1 MRETGKVDSRWVG
14 RGVVVVALVLAA
26 TTSLQAGEMSTF
38 VISDSVAD
46 NHLVRDGDLSA
57 HVLRFKGE
65 RSGLV
70 FAFPA
75 GNSGGYVEFD
85 PVGSKVTSI
94 RVDGLDK
101 WKDGYSV
108 RVTARFGGP
117 NATVKEALVGSMREV
132 RRFIHNGNL
141 AVEQQII
148 DEFEEAMGAL
158 DPIKRRH
165 LENDGIMP
173 TQPRDSL
180 NTPWRAAA
188 GTAGKRLVAITRPEY
203 LGDRDSVLSLGLA
216 GSCKAMG
223 GKTLKLSCPGQES
236 MEVEITVSIPY
247 APLKPIRETELFSES
262 SKKWLQ
268 SVRNRS
274 TAVDAEVFAL
284 LERAANSLRFLAYE
298 DKLLAG
304 SFRFLT
310 YFGRD
315 TLLTARMLL
324 PVAGPRVLKAAYESV
339 LHRMSPDG
347 QVAHEEDLG
356 NQAILDHMVAFTR
369 LVAQKREQEAG
380 EEIRRFR
387 EPVMDYKMV
396 DDNFLLAPLV
406 RDILTSADGWPA
418 GAAAKLLGG
427 TDGKMLPRL
436 ATNLEFV
443 LEMAASEKNDPHG
456 VALNQGEKV
465 GNWRDSIDGL
475 GGGLY
480 PGDVNSYLIQSAL
493 LAIGEIVTHEAYATS
508 GLKKAVAAG
517 DYALLYRAA
526 EDPASLDALMRKWEN
541 IARGYRY
548 VRPLPHT
555 RSGLKKYLASLGPEA
570 QAWFSGR
577 KVSDN
582 CTLGTFVAGRCYP
595 PDLAEGV
602 RFTALSLDAAG
613 KPVPVMHSDPVFAL
627 FDGPMHADVLED
639 NLKALTFPFP
649 LGLWTE
655 VGPVVAN
662 PAYSDDEALWKKFGP
677 GAYHGTVIW
686 GWVQG
691 MLELAV
697 MKQRDYLEGSGGCA
711 QACDELERIGR
722 QLSDARKRIPAMATS
737 ELWTFRVR
745 AGQLE
750 PVAYG
755 SGSSHATLANAVQ
768 LWSTVWLSVYY
779 RLSGEAEA
787 E

>member
-1 MRETGKVDSRWVG
+1 MKRDKGKMRGWL
-14 RGVVVVALVLAA
+14 VVAAIVLAGGGNL
-26 TTSLQAGEMSTF
+26 TAGEMATF

-46 NHLVRDGDLSA
+46 NHLVRDGELTA
-57 HVLRFKGE
+57 HLLRFKGE
-65 RSGLV
+65 RSRLV

-75 GNSGGYVEFD
+75 GNSGGYLEFD
-85 PVGSKVTSI
+85 PSGAGVTSI
-94 RVDGLDK
+94 RVDGMGR
-101 WKDGYSV
+101 WKEGYFV
-108 RVTARFGGP
+108 RVTARFDGP
-117 NATVKEALVGSMREV
+117 GATVKEALVGSLREV
-132 RRFIHNGNL
+132 RRFIHSGNL
-141 AVEQQII
+141 AVERQII
-148 DEFEEAMGAL
+148 EEFEEAMGAL

-165 LENDGIMP
+165 LENNGIMP

-188 GTAGKRLVAITRPEY
+188 GSNGKRLVAITRPEY
-203 LGDRDSVLSLGLA
+203 LGDRDLVLSLGMA

-223 GKTLKLSCPGQES
+223 GKTLKLSCPGQET

-247 APLKPIRETELFSES
+247 APLRPIPENELFNDATRA
-262 SKKWLQ
+262 WLQ

-284 LERAANSLRFLAYE
+284 LERAANSLRFLAFE
-298 DKLLAG
+298 EKLLAG

-324 PVAGPRVLKAAYESV
+324 PVAGPRVLKAAYDSV
-339 LHRMSPDG
+339 LARMSPDG
-347 QVAHEEDLG
+347 QVAHEENLG
-356 NQAILDHMVAFTR
+356 NQAILDHMVAFTT
-369 LVAQKREQEAG
+369 LVEQKREQEAVK
-380 EEIRRFR
+380 EISRFR

-406 RDILTSADGWPA
+406 RDILTTSNDWPE
-418 GAAAKLLGG
+418 GTAAKLLGG
-427 TDGKMLPRL
+427 PDGKMLARL

-443 LEMAASEKNDPHG
+443 LDKASSEKNGPG
-456 VALNQGEKV
+456 GLALNQGEQV
-465 GNWRDSIDGL
+465 GNWRDSVDGL

-480 PGDVNSYLIQSAL
+480 PGDVNSYLVQSAL
-493 LAIGEIVTHEAYATS
+493 LAIGEIVTHEAYAAS
-508 GLKKAVAAG
+508 GLKKTVAEG

-526 EDPASLDALMRKWEN
+526 EDPASLDTLMRKWEN
-541 IARGYRY
+541 VARGYRY

-555 RSGLKKYLASLGPEA
+555 RSGLKKYLDSLGPEA
-570 QAWFSGR
+570 KEYFMGR
-577 KVSDN
+577 KVSDD
-582 CTLGTFVAGRCYP
+582 CTLGTFMAGRCYP

-602 RFTALSLDAAG
+602 RFTALSLNAAG
-613 KPVPVMHSDPVFAL
+613 DPVPVMHSDSVFAL

-655 VGPVVAN
+655 VGPVAAN
-662 PAYSDDEALWKKFGP
+662 PAYSDNEELWKKFGP
-677 GAYHGTVIW
+677 GAYHGTVVW

-697 MKQRDYLEGSGGCA
+697 MKQRGYLDESGGCA
-711 QACDELERIGR
+711 QACDELERIGK
-722 QLSDARKRIPAMATS
+722 QLAVARKRIPAMATS
-737 ELWTFRVR
+737 ELWTFQVKGGR
-745 AGQLE
+745 LE

-779 RLSGEAEA
+779 RLSAEMKTK
-787 E
+787 